1 MNTNKRLLT
10 FLLGALIAF
19 VLVVTVLYVRQR
31 LFTKSAPIVLA
42 S

>member
-1 MNTNKRLLT
+1 MNTNHKLLT
-10 FLLGALIAF
+10 FLIGALLAF

-31 LFTKSAPIVLA
+31 LFTKSPPIVLA